1 MIRRPPRSTRTDTL
15 FPYPTLFRSD
25 GGGAAGIARLL
36 PTHRLAQG
44 VVGALGWIGADIEV
58 ETEPRLHHG
67 VDVERAKLAAQLHDV
82 KRRDVDREVHAK
94 TLPLAVGQQ
103 RRQRSEER
111 REGKECV
118 STGRD
123 RWSPSK

>member
-1 MIRRPPRSTRTDTL
+1 MRISDWSSDVCSSDLLLHEPRHHARVGAAAG
-15 FPYPTLFRSD
+15 D

-94 TLPLAVGQQ
+94 TLP
-103 RRQRSEER
+103 RSEEHTS
-111 REGKECV
+111 ELQ
-118 STGRD
+118 S
-123 RWSPSK
+123 